1 MEFTAAQVI
10 RILNLD
16 ITQNTLKNAEESS
29 RIPKSIRRIK
39 GKNEYRYWVSADLPS
54 IANEFGSQVKKPRK
68 CITVAVYMSKG
79 GVGKTTTSFNFS
91 RFLALNGLRV
101 LTIGTDFQRS
111 LSRYF
116 GLDVDETPYSLF
128 DLIGSQN
135 VKNISEIIQETE
147 ISTHDYIPES
157 RELDYLDMFIF
168 ANQNR
173 ERILARHLSKIKN
186 DYDVIVIDCPPYW
199 SQMVSNALVAADAI
213 IAPITAESDSVY
225 AFGGCLY
232 KLQSFKETAETSW
245 NTIKFFINNIDRR
258 NNVEKIHRDEVL
270 EEYPEY
276 FTKSVPI
283 RRSVT
288 VKEAASL
295 EVSVIEYALKS
306 DVVDDMHTTYNELWR
321 DCVNDMEQS
330 CLSNVEI
337 ETEASI

>member
-1 MEFTAAQVI
+1 
-10 RILNLD
+10 
-16 ITQNTLKNAEESS
+16 
-29 RIPKSIRRIK
+29 
-39 GKNEYRYWVSADLPS
+39 
-54 IANEFGSQVKKPRK
+54 
-68 CITVAVYMSKG
+68 
-79 GVGKTTTSFNFS
+79 
-91 RFLALNGLRV
+91 
-101 LTIGTDFQRS
+101 
-111 LSRYF
+111 
-116 GLDVDETPYSLF
+116 
-128 DLIGSQN
+128 
-135 VKNISEIIQETE
+135 
-147 ISTHDYIPES
+147 
-157 RELDYLDMFIF
+157 MFIF

-306 DVVDDMHTTYNELWR
+306 DVVDDMHTTYNELLR
-321 DCVNDMEQS
+321 YCVNDMEQS